1 MTRGRS
7 SKKRP
12 ADALHQLQNLRR
24 DLEARLQ
31 QNPDYRALVVIERAL
46 SGLSVGMGGSEGSSL
61 QTSDAPPSPSRK
73 RISKADATAEILRER
88 GKPLPLKELAG
99 VLRQRGITFRSK
111 RPELSL
117 SANLSSHKRFRSIE
131 FDGVRCWW
139 FANRPAPANTDGS
152 WVVCT
157 ENSIRVDDLTES
169 PKLAE

>member
-1 MTRGRS
+1 MTRGRPS
-7 SKKRP
+7 NKRP
-12 ADALHQLQNLRR
+12 ADVLHELQNLRR

-46 SGLSVGMGGSEGSSL
+46 SGLSVGIGGSEASSP

-73 RISKADATAEILRER
+73 KISKADATAEILRER

-117 SANLSSHKRFRSIE
+117 SANLSGHKRFRSIE

-139 FANRPAPANTDGS
+139 FANRPAPANPDGS

-157 ENSIRVDDLTES
+157 ENSIRVDDVTES